1 MTSANLI
8 ESLETSAEEKV
19 QEIISKAHRDAEE
32 VKKSAEVKAKTIKNL
47 YLENAI
53 KSVEAEKNRQ
63 MYTAKTETKM
73 NLIKAK
79 DELLQKAFR
88 EAKKILVHFR
98 EDSAYKKS
106 LKLMIQETVHE
117 LDGEEAEIHVDKK
130 DEDLCKQI
138 LKESN
143 KNFEIVADIE
153 CAGGLNIN
161 TKDGKVVVS
170 NTIESRIERAKEL
183 LTFEIFSILFGD

>member
-8 ESLETSAEEKV
+8 ESMEASAEEKV
-19 QEIISKAHRDAEE
+19 REIISKAHKDADE
-32 VKKSAEVKAKTIKNL
+32 VKKSAEVKAKTIKDS

-63 MYTAKTETKM
+63 TYTAKTETKM

-79 DELLQKAFR
+79 DELLQKAFL
-88 EAKKILVHFR
+88 ETKKILVNFR

-106 LKLMIQETVHE
+106 LKLMTQEAVHE
-117 LDGEEAEIHVDKK
+117 LEGEEVEIHVDKK

-170 NTIESRIERAKEL
+170 NTIESRTERAKEL

>member
-1 MTSANLI
+1 MEA
-8 ESLETSAEEKV
+8 SAEEKV
-19 QEIISKAHRDAEE
+19 REIISKAHKDADE
-32 VKKSAEVKAKTIKNL
+32 VKKSAEVKAKTIKDS

-63 MYTAKTETKM
+63 TYTAKTETKM

-79 DELLQKAFR
+79 DELLQKAFL
-88 EAKKILVHFR
+88 ETKKILVNFR

-106 LKLMIQETVHE
+106 LKLMTQEAVHE
-117 LDGEEAEIHVDKK
+117 LEGEEVEIHVDKK